1 MGKVY
6 GADLVGAGL
15 GAAAILVGLYVV
27 TPETALKAVAV
38 LAFAACVV
46 ATPALADGDAHTER
60 DYRDVTPIVGGLSL
74 VPERWR
80 YRPAPTP
87 AAIVDAGQRSPA
99 DIAGS
104 TALLANNGLRTLE
117 AAYVADRQSFINT
130 LRSRRGLSFLTLWEG
145 AGRCL
150 FLGVNERGRAGL
162 NFVRVRQADRDGES
176 RGTTLALYDELT
188 GKPRAT
194 YPEPP
199 RLFPH

>member
-1 MGKVY
+1 MRPSVRQRVI
-6 GADLVGAGL
+6 AM
-15 GAAAILVGLYVV
+15 
-27 TPETALKAVAV
+27 
-38 LAFAACVV
+38 FAACVV

-80 YRPAPTP
+80 YRPEPIP
-87 AAIVDAGQRSPA
+87 PAIVDSGQLSPA
-99 DIAGS
+99 DVAVGTTLRAG
-104 TALLANNGLRTLE
+104 NGLWTLE
-117 AAYVADRQSFINT
+117 TAYVADRQSFINT

-194 YPEPP
+194 FPEPP
-199 RLFPH
+199 KLFPH